1 MVPNLALRLRRV
13 PLITRT
19 MFATTMLA
27 VALHAADE
35 PPPRAVIMTC
45 PMSVPAN
52 ATTKIRLRGSR
63 LDDIIAVQPVIP
75 DTTVQILG
83 KGTAAV
89 SAGLDAKRV
98 GSTQIELELTA
109 PMAVEQDRIPIK
121 LLFPNDEVLEYTLR
135 VETTTARIVEQ
146 EPNDGF
152 MTAQSLPVP
161 ALVEGEIHTDRNVD
175 VFVIEVPE
183 SSPITVSIQ
192 ARQFGSGLDSLL
204 TLYNA
209 QQRVI
214 AMHDD
219 QPESVDSRI
228 TRVLEPGRYFIA
240 LQDANDHG
248 GSAQPYRLLI
258 HSTE

>member
-1 MVPNLALRLRRV
+1 MVPNLALRLRRL
-13 PLITRT
+13 PLITRSI
-19 MFATTMLA
+19 FATTMLT

-35 PPPRAVIMTC
+35 PPPRVVIMTC

-89 SAGLDAKRV
+89 PAGLDAKRV
-98 GSTQIELELTA
+98 GNTQIELELTV
-109 PMAVEQDRIPIK
+109 PRTVEQDRIPIK

-135 VETTTARIVEQ
+135 VETTT
-146 EPNDGF
+146 
-152 MTAQSLPVP
+152 
-161 ALVEGEIHTDRNVD
+161 DRNVD
-175 VFVIEVPE
+175 VFVIEVQE